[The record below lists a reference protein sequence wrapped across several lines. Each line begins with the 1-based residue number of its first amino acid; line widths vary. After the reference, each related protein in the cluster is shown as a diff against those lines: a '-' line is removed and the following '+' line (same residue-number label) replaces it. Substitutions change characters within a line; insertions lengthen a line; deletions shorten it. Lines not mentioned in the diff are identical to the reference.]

1 MIWKTMSTYVFWD
14 YYPTLTLPIKISQ
27 ELHKSR
33 TILVNFH
40 SSASGFRSDKENS
53 RTYLHGCTSN
63 FNILKSKALIF
74 LSSIGLCINVHSD
87 HKIRIFFNTNK
98 CHKILLLFISNLTYS
113 LIPFSLYLSSALF
126 V

>member
-1 MIWKTMSTYVFWD
+1 MIWKTMSTYVFWIYYQNTHTSNKNFTGTSQISD
-14 YYPTLTLPIKISQ
+14 YS
-27 ELHKSR
+27 
-33 TILVNFH
+33 VNFH

-53 RTYLHGCTSN
+53 RTCLHGCTSN

-98 CHKILLLFISNLTYS
+98 CHKVLQLFIGNLTYS